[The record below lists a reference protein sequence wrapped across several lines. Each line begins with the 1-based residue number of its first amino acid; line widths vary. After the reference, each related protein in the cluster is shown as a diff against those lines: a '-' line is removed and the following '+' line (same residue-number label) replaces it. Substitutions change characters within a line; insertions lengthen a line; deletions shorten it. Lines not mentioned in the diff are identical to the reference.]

1 MTRRIIIVGGSIGG
15 LRAAEQLRAA
25 GWTETITIIGSETH
39 LPYNRPPLSKELLE
53 KPGTTAEAFDSVKFR
68 HRSSVS
74 DVEWRL
80 GTEVLSS
87 NLAENTVT
95 LDTGEV
101 LGYDGLVVATGLR
114 PRRLPLPAPLR
125 GRHVLRTLEDAVE
138 LHQELGPGV
147 KVAVIGA
154 GFIGCETAATA
165 TKLGCSVTLIEGTS
179 GPMQRALG
187 EDLSAGI
194 RDYLIEQGV
203 TYHGHAKV
211 AGLLCSQAE
220 TGDEA
225 TCNGV
230 TLADGTVIQA
240 DVIIESVGSIPNVEW
255 LNGNDVDISN
265 GVLCDEHLRVTGTE
279 NVVAVGDVARFPDLR
294 NGLGPRRIEHWSIPG
309 DTAKIAAKALIAGLN
324 NAALPEPAIPLP
336 SFWSNQFELKIQ
348 GVGSPNLATRI
359 VELEGSAKTPQDG
372 VVMGYYQDEALVG
385 VVSVGLPA
393 DRQLHYRQLV
403 NERHSDQP
411 QQDTQL
417 QAI

>member
-1 MTRRIIIVGGSIGG
+1 MTRRIIIVGGSMGG

-25 GWTETITIIGSETH
+25 GWTETITVIGSETH

-87 NLAENTVT
+87 NLAEKTVT

-114 PRRLPLPAPLR
+114 PRRLPLPGPLR
-125 GRHVLRTLEDAVE
+125 GRHVVRTLEDAVE
-138 LHQELGPGV
+138 LHQELGPGI

-165 TKLGCSVTLIEGTS
+165 TKLGCTVTLIEGTS

-187 EDLSAGI
+187 EELSAGI

-211 AGLLCSQAE
+211 AGLLCSQGE

-265 GVLCDEHLRVTGTE
+265 GVLCDEHLRVAGAT

-372 VVMGYYQDEALVG
+372 VVMGYYQDEALVA
-385 VVSVGLPA
+385 VVSVGLAA

>member
-1 MTRRIIIVGGSIGG
+1 MGG

-25 GWTETITIIGSETH
+25 GWTETITVIGSETH

-53 KPGTTAEAFDSVKFR
+53 NPGTTADAFDSVKFR

-80 GTEVLSS
+80 GTEVVGANLS
-87 NLAENTVT
+87 ENTVT
-95 LDTGEV
+95 MDTGEV
-101 LGYDGLVVATGLR
+101 VAYDGLVIATGLR
-114 PRRLPLPAPLR
+114 PRRLPLPGPLR

-138 LHQELGPGV
+138 LRQELRPGT

-165 TKLGCSVTLIEGTS
+165 TKLGCTVTLIEGTS

-187 EDLSAGI
+187 EELSAGI
-194 RDYLIEQGV
+194 REYLVRQGV

-211 AGLLCSQAE
+211 AGLVSAQ
-220 TGDEA
+220 GDSEGDG
-225 TCNGV
+225 TCTGV
-230 TLADGTVIQA
+230 TLADGTVIVA
-240 DVIIESVGSIPNVEW
+240 DVIIESVGSIPNAEW
-255 LNGNDVDISN
+255 LEGNDIDISN
-265 GVLCDEHLRVTGTE
+265 GVLCDEHLRVVGTR
-279 NVVAVGDVARFPDLR
+279 NIVAVGDIARFPDLR
-294 NGLGPRRIEHWSIPG
+294 NGLGARRIEHWSIPG
-309 DTAKIAAKALIAGLN
+309 DTAKMAAKALIADLN
-324 NAALPEPAIPLP
+324 KTALPDPAIPLP
-336 SFWSNQFELKIQ
+336 SFWSNQFDLKIH

-359 VELEGSAKTPQDG
+359 VELEGSANTPQDG

-393 DRQLHYRQLV
+393 DRQLYYRQLV
-403 NERHSDQP
+403 NERHSEQP
-411 QQDTQL
+411 QQDNQL

>member
-1 MTRRIIIVGGSIGG
+1 MTRRIVIVGGSMGG

-25 GWTETITIIGSETH
+25 GWTETITVIGTETH

-74 DVEWRL
+74 DVQWQL
-80 GTEVLSS
+80 GTEVIGA
-87 NLAENTVT
+87 NLAENTLT
-95 LDTGEV
+95 LDTGETMA
-101 LGYDGLVVATGLR
+101 YDGLVIATGLR
-114 PRRLPLPAPLR
+114 PRRLPLTGPLR

-138 LHQELGPGV
+138 LHQELRPGT

-165 TKLGCSVTLIEGTS
+165 TKLGCTVTLIEGTS

-187 EDLSAGI
+187 EELSAGI
-194 RDYLIEQGV
+194 RDYLVQQGV
-203 TYHGHAKV
+203 TYYGQAKV
-211 AGLLCSQAE
+211 AGLLSDQADSE
-220 TGDEA
+220 SDSS
-225 TCNGV
+225 CNGI
-230 TLADGTVIQA
+230 TLSDGTEIRA
-240 DVIIESVGSIPNVEW
+240 DVIIESVGSIPNIEW
-255 LNGNDVDISN
+255 LEGNDIDISN
-265 GVLCDEHLRVTGTE
+265 GVLCDEHLRVVGTKYA
-279 NVVAVGDVARFPDLR
+279 VAVGDVARFPDLR
-294 NGLGPRRIEHWSIPG
+294 NGSGARRIEHWSIPG
-309 DTAKIAAKALIAGLN
+309 DTAKIAAKALIAELN
-324 NAALPEPAIPLP
+324 NTALPEPAIPLP
-336 SFWSNQFELKIQ
+336 SFWSNQFDLKIQ

-359 VELEGSAKTPQDG
+359 VELEGSAKTPHDG
-372 VVMGYYQDEALVG
+372 VVMGYYQDEALVA

-403 NERHSDQP
+403 DKRHSDQP